1 MRARGRGP
9 DLYRERSTPTLLMT
23 SSDQFPGQTYN
34 KRAFRGYSLGVHLDD
49 FRVQSNSGI
58 QRTVHTSHR
67 TGLVRDRPDSRDT
80 CSTAPTRTRASFVQ
94 FAEDEIGEC
103 SGFVF
108 VGKGREEVGRVGVVE
123 VGDTAST
130 ECSEGFVILR
140 VDFLRGSEPQRLV
153 LLWIRIF
160 LTTRPQMR

>member
-1 MRARGRGP
+1 MNSQDRVNGLSR
-9 DLYRERSTPTLLMT
+9 
-23 SSDQFPGQTYN
+23 TYAAN
-34 KRAFRGYSLGVHLDD
+34 LTENSLRVHLDD

-67 TGLVRDRPDSRDT
+67 TGLVRDRSDSWNT

-103 SGFVF
+103 SGFIF

-123 VGDTAST
+123 IRDSAST
-130 ECSEGFVILR
+130 ERSEGFVILR
-140 VDFLRGSEPQRLV
+140 VDFLRDWES
-153 LLWIRIF
+153 
-160 LTTRPQMR
+160 